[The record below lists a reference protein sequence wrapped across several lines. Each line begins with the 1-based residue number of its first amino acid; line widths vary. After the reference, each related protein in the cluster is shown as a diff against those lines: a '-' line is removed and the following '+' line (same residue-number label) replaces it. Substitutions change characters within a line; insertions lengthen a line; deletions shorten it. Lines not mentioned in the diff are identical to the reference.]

1 MKNTMQR
8 LSVSLPEDVSQLLES
23 LAKSQG
29 ITKNEAIRKAI
40 ATEAYL
46 WQERLEGSKILLQ
59 KADKEVREVLFR

>member
-1 MKNTMQR
+1 MQR

>member
-1 MKNTMQR
+1 MQR
-8 LSVSLPEDVSQLLES
+8 LSVSLAEDVSQLLES

-46 WQERLEGSKILLQ
+46 LQERLGGSKILLQ
-59 KADKEVREVLFR
+59 KPDKEVREVLFR